1 MCSIPELKPL
11 ELYIGTSEA
20 QNAVVY
26 PLDQLPHLLV
36 CGMNGCGRSSFLRAQ
51 AAILAHGAPA
61 EQLRLVLL
69 DETGVE
75 FVQFKE
81 LPHLLM
87 PPVSAPEKKAGA
99 MLALCMELQWRYSV
113 FAKCG
118 ARELEDYNQQAE
130 TPLPHIVAVI
140 DGLEDLLAQK
150 ECVGQIQQICQ
161 KGRPVGIHIIAAARQ
176 VPEEKITAGFASR
189 MAFRMATKSAA
200 NQIGIPDAE
209 RLPIPGT
216 ALFSP
221 INYVDP
227 VRVQTRELTDEEI
240 GALIAPVATGHQYDE
255 EFVLKANRVKKNEEC
270 SDGID
275 PMYGQALQ
283 CVIDAGYACTSLI
296 QRHCKVGYARAARIM
311 DQLEQE
317 KVIGPYEGAQP
328 RVVLPPYAKPKAA
341 PTAKG
346 IKINRSTAPPVSA
359 PVTEPA
365 PPLAEET
372 PAQPLVPE
380 IVETQPEVQRQVST
394 VQGCDG
400 MEGHD
405 FEHLCADA
413 LRANGYKQVQVT
425 QASGDYG
432 IDVLAQNNGV
442 SYAIQC
448 KRYNSPVGNHAVQE
462 AYAGAAYY
470 GSSVPVVLTNQDFTP
485 AAREMA
491 ASLGVKLWGRSE
503 LDDLL
508 RVYESTEQRRKR
520 MILKVLKVVL
530 KIALYAIGA
539 AAVALLVVAAGIV
552 VISAYAMVFAAIL
565 VFAPILVFFCP
576 KKRRRR
582 RR

>member
-51 AAILAHGAPA
+51 AAILTHGAPA

-87 PPVSAPEKKAGA
+87 PPVSASEKKAGA
-99 MLALCMELQWRYSV
+99 MLALCMELQRRYSV

-176 VPEEKITAGFASR
+176 VPEEEIIAGFASR
-189 MAFRMATKSAA
+189 LAFRVATKTAA
-200 NQIGIPDAE
+200 NRMGATGAE
-209 RLPIPGT
+209 LLPIPGT

-221 INYVDP
+221 INYANP
-227 VRVQTRELTDEEI
+227 VRVQTKELTDEEI
-240 GALIAPVATGHQYDE
+240 ETLIAPVATGHHYDDD
-255 EFVLKANRVKKNEEC
+255 FVREASRVE
-270 SDGID
+270 SDEWPD
-275 PMYGQALQ
+275 PMYEYARQ
-283 CVIDAGYACTSLI
+283 CVIEAGYASTSLL
-296 QRHCKVGYARAARIM
+296 QRRCNLGYARAAHIL
-311 DQLEQE
+311 DQLEQA

-328 RVVLPPYAKPKAA
+328 RVVLPPYAKPKAPQISKAA
-341 PTAKG
+341 PAAKG
-346 IKINRSTAPPVSA
+346 IKISRSTVKEASA
-359 PVTEPA
+359 PEEKLVQ
-365 PPLAEET
+365 PPAEET
-372 PAQPLVPE
+372 PAQPLVSE
-380 IVETQPEVQRQVST
+380 IVETQPEIPRQVST
-394 VQGCDG
+394 VQGCDD

-432 IDVLAQNNGV
+432 IDVLAQNNGI

-462 AYAGAAYY
+462 AYAGAALLWQQRAG
-470 GSSVPVVLTNQDFTP
+470 GSDKSGFYPSRQRNGSLTGRK
-485 AAREMA
+485 A
-491 ASLGVKLWGRSE
+491 LGA
-503 LDDLL
+503 
-508 RVYESTEQRRKR
+508 Q
-520 MILKVLKVVL
+520 
-530 KIALYAIGA
+530 
-539 AAVALLVVAAGIV
+539 
-552 VISAYAMVFAAIL
+552 
-565 VFAPILVFFCP
+565 
-576 KKRRRR
+576 
-582 RR
+582 

>member
-1 MCSIPELKPL
+1 MCSIPEQKPL

-51 AAILAHGAPA
+51 TALLAHGTPA

-87 PPVSAPEKKAGA
+87 PPVSAPERKAGA

-130 TPLPHIVAVI
+130 TPLPHIVAI
-140 DGLEDLLAQK
+140 MDGMEELLAQK

-176 VPEEKITAGFASR
+176 VPEEEIIAGFASR
-189 MAFRMATKSAA
+189 LAFRVATKTAA
-200 NQIGIPDAE
+200 NRMGAPGAE
-209 RLPIPGT
+209 LLPIPGT

-221 INYVDP
+221 INYANP
-227 VRVQTRELTDEEI
+227 VRVQTKELTDEEI
-240 GALIAPVATGHQYDE
+240 ETLIAPVATGHHYDDD
-255 EFVLKANRVKKNEEC
+255 FVREASRVE
-270 SDGID
+270 SDEWPD
-275 PMYGQALQ
+275 PMYEYARQ
-283 CVIDAGYACTSLI
+283 CVIEAGYASTSLL
-296 QRHCKVGYARAARIM
+296 QWRCNLGYARAARIL
-311 DQLEQE
+311 DQLEQA

-346 IKINRSTAPPVSA
+346 IKINRSTVKEASA
-359 PVTEPA
+359 PEEKLVQPQ
-365 PPLAEET
+365 AEET

-394 VQGCDG
+394 VQGCDD

-539 AAVALLVVAAGIV
+539 AVVALLVVAAGIV
-552 VISAYAMVFAAIL
+552 VISAYAMVFAVIL
-565 VFAPILVFFCP
+565 MFVPILVFFRP